1 MKVDKICFEIKFK
14 PELDEIEK
22 QLDRII
28 NKIDKINKNK
38 VELKEYKT
46 VNVQVE
52 PNADETIK
60 LLKRNIELNDSRFR

>member
-1 MKVDKICFEIKFK
+1 MKVDEIYVEIKFK

-52 PNADETIK
+52 PNVDEIIK